1 MHNLRTT
8 LKACT
13 IMLVST
19 SASPLFADTDVSH
32 NWNSEGEAAAMR
44 IFREKYEQLGG
55 EWKDTSFPE
64 TQASIASVK
73 TRFIGGNPPMA
84 LQSALGGVMRDF
96 AEAGL
101 LQDMTSVAEAG
112 GWGANVSASM
122 AAVGQHDGA
131 WVAAPVFIDVI
142 NWLYTNNEVLAGA
155 GIEPPNNWAEFT
167 ASLSTLQAAGHIP
180 LAIGGASWQEGILF
194 DHVLLGVGGS
204 ALYDGLMTGDAAVFD
219 SGQVRQALEELA
231 NLRQY
236 TDEGKAGRSWG
247 DTAALVSSGKSAY
260 FFMGPWAAGAF
271 GDLGDE
277 GGNWSC
283 RLTPW
288 DATMTIV
295 ADGFQFIKVDDAGDI
310 AAQALFGSAVMDP
323 ATQIAAAQA
332 KGTLPATTAASASDF
347 SGCPAKAV
355 AQMSSSSVI
364 THWNGRSADV
374 GNAVKDA
381 VTALWN
387 EATDVDGAYQ
397 MLVDKLQ

>member
-19 SASPLFADTDVSH
+19 SVSPLFADTDVSH

-142 NWLYTNNEVLAGA
+142 NTSNFTN
-155 GIEPPNNWAEFT
+155 
-167 ASLSTLQAAGHIP
+167 
-180 LAIGGASWQEGILF
+180 
-194 DHVLLGVGGS
+194 
-204 ALYDGLMTGDAAVFD
+204 GDCV
-219 SGQVRQALEELA
+219 
-231 NLRQY
+231 
-236 TDEGKAGRSWG
+236 
-247 DTAALVSSGKSAY
+247 
-260 FFMGPWAAGAF
+260 
-271 GDLGDE
+271 
-277 GGNWSC
+277 
-283 RLTPW
+283 
-288 DATMTIV
+288 
-295 ADGFQFIKVDDAGDI
+295 
-310 AAQALFGSAVMDP
+310 
-323 ATQIAAAQA
+323 
-332 KGTLPATTAASASDF
+332 
-347 SGCPAKAV
+347 
-355 AQMSSSSVI
+355 
-364 THWNGRSADV
+364 
-374 GNAVKDA
+374 
-381 VTALWN
+381 
-387 EATDVDGAYQ
+387 
-397 MLVDKLQ
+397 